1 MRNETGRAR
10 TSLVM
15 MVTGFLILATAAA
28 AFADGLNGDADNDA
42 LSSPHPTVLA
52 TTQDVG
58 TTVTYPFAVT
68 VGNTSPAS
76 NDVFRAGTSDFVT
89 VAITRDGTWVD
100 SPAGTPTQL
109 TLTHYLTQ
117 ARGTVTIT
125 VPRDACDVTNT
136 TTVGLRATASN
147 GQTMSP
153 RSLGLSFRITGTG
166 TCGPVD
172 GDGDG
177 VADDVDNCPS
187 VANADQADADGDGV
201 GDLCDRN
208 AFAPGVHHAADPNPA
223 TGPEGSPLLVD
234 GSFSDGDGTPP
245 GLSKKNGR
253 GDVADHGDGT
263 WSWSLT
269 PADDGGGSVEVQAD
283 DGAHTATDAF
293 AWSAVNVAADCRHLE
308 RRADRRGRVGNGLA
322 DEPVRPLFR
331 GHDGRVPLRV
341 QLHERRASHDLR
353 GRGLEP
359 LDDVRLRR
367 RWLLHGGRSHLRQG
381 RRLQRLLDH
390 RRGAQRRADRHERHR
405 DGRLRRRVPAWQRGR
420 PRASRG
426 PTRRARTT
434 RTATTSIGATARL
447 TTRRPVRPLR
457 CPASATRTGRAHSR
471 SRSLCPMRTA
481 ARRRPSRAR

>member
-76 NDVFRAGTSDFVT
+76 NDVFRVGTNDFVT

-109 TLTHYLTQ
+109 TLTRYLTQ

-153 RSLGLSFRITGTG
+153 RSLSLSFRITGTG

-293 AWSAVNVAADCRHLE
+293 AWSAVNVAPTADISNDGPIDEGGSATVSLTNPFDPSSEDTTAGFRYAFSCTNDALPTTYADAGSSHSTTCAYDDDGSYTVAGRIFDKDDGYSDYSTTVVVHNVAPPSRTPLCRG
-308 RRADRRGRVGNGLA
+308 D
-322 DEPVRPLFR
+322 P
-331 GHDGRVPLRV
+331 
-341 QLHERRASHDLR
+341 ASH
-353 GRGLEP
+353 
-359 LDDVRLRR
+359 
-367 RWLLHGGRSHLRQG
+367 
-381 RRLQRLLDH
+381 
-390 RRGAQRRADRHERHR
+390 A
-405 DGRLRRRVPAWQRGR
+405 
-420 PRASRG
+420 
-426 PTRRARTT
+426 
-434 RTATTSIGATARL
+434 
-447 TTRRPVRPLR
+447 
-457 CPASATRTGRAHSR
+457 CPATRSA
-471 SRSLCPMRTA
+471 
-481 ARRRPSRAR
+481 